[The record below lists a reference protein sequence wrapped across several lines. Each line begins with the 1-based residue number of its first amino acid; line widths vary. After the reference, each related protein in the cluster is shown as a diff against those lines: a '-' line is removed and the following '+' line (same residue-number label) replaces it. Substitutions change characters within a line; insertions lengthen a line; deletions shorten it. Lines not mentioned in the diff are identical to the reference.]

1 MRIVGPALCPIP
13 KCGRGLYGW
22 RMAQPTPY
30 RWLRIAGFATLALA
44 ALMVMLAVRHH
55 EEERRSRE
63 DVGARAA
70 EIMNRI
76 EAEANRIEAEAAKP

>member
-1 MRIVGPALCPIP
+1 MTGPSD
-13 KCGRGLYGW
+13 
-22 RMAQPTPY
+22 Y

-44 ALMVMLAVRHH
+44 ALMVVLAVQRH
-55 EEERRSRE
+55 EEERRSRD

>member
-1 MRIVGPALCPIP
+1 
-13 KCGRGLYGW
+13 
-22 RMAQPTPY
+22 MARPTPY
-30 RWLRIAGFATLALA
+30 RGLQIAGIVTLLLA
-44 ALMVMLAVRHH
+44 ALMVVLAVQRH
-55 EEERRSRE
+55 EEAQRSRE